1 MPGESGID
9 LVRFVHNTFPA
20 TAVVMISVV
29 DDPLTVEGLIEL
41 GVYGYVLKP
50 FDPNQVVICVQN
62 ALKRSALEEA
72 LRSRE
77 RILLDTVPFPIF
89 YKDREGGV
97 LGYNQ
102 AFASILHDA
111 GNQPIARF
119 FTELTT
125 QPAAANRTETDGRF
139 YRERGTE
146 TFEVSVPLDHR
157 ITRNFLVNES
167 PYFNENGALSG
178 TISVMVDITDRKRAE
193 NELRREQKMEA
204 IGRLTA
210 GIAHEINNPIQYVG
224 DNIRF
229 LQDAFRD
236 LNTIIVRMEENLEDC
251 DRKNG
256 ASVLFQEFA
265 ELRQKYDLDY
275 LREEIPRAVD
285 QTLDGVNQVVK
296 IIRAMKEFSHLRD
309 EEKTAVNINAR
320 IESAVTVSRNE
331 WKYVADLDTDLAPS
345 LPAIEG
351 YPNELNQ
358 VFLNLIINAAHA
370 VREARPDNHAE
381 KGLIRI
387 RTFRDRNAVEI
398 RISDNGCGIP
408 REIRDRVYEPFFTT
422 KKVGKGT
429 GQGLAIAHRIVVE
442 RHQGSLE
449 FESEVGKGTVFKI
462 RLPRVMP

>member
-1 MPGESGID
+1 
-9 LVRFVHNTFPA
+9 
-20 TAVVMISVV
+20 
-29 DDPLTVEGLIEL
+29 
-41 GVYGYVLKP
+41 
-50 FDPNQVVICVQN
+50 
-62 ALKRSALEEA
+62 
-72 LRSRE
+72 
-77 RILLDTVPFPIF
+77 
-89 YKDREGGV
+89 
-97 LGYNQ
+97 
-102 AFASILHDA
+102 
-111 GNQPIARF
+111 
-119 FTELTT
+119 
-125 QPAAANRTETDGRF
+125 
-139 YRERGTE
+139 
-146 TFEVSVPLDHR
+146 
-157 ITRNFLVNES
+157 
-167 PYFNENGALSG
+167 
-178 TISVMVDITDRKRAE
+178 
-193 NELRREQKMEA
+193 MEA